1 VHRIEPLSLE
11 ELATLVAAMPA
22 RLQAMVLLAAWCA
35 LRFGELTELR
45 RGDID
50 LKAEEI
56 KVRRAVVRSGGQVI
70 VGVPKSDAGVREVS
84 IPSHLL
90 PILKAHIAEH
100 VAFGRDA
107 LLFPG
112 AGGGHLAPSS
122 LYGSFYPARAAA
134 GREDLRWHD
143 LRHTGAVLAT
153 ATGASLV
160 DLMARL
166 GHSTPAAAMRYQHA
180 SRSGDREIARLLSVM
195 AQAQ

>member
-1 VHRIEPLSLE
+1 
-11 ELATLVAAMPA
+11 LVTNMPE

-45 RGDID
+45 RSDID
-50 LKAEEI
+50 FKADEI
-56 KVRRAVVRSGGQVI
+56 KVRRAVVRSGGEVI
-70 VGVPKSDAGVREVS
+70 IGTPKSDAEIREVS
-84 IPSHLL
+84 IPPHLV
-90 PILKAHIAEH
+90 PVLKMHIDKH
-100 VAFGRDA
+100 VAFGRDV

-112 AGGGHLAPSS
+112 VGGGHLAPSS
-122 LYGSFYPARAAA
+122 LYGHFYPAREAA

-166 GHSTPAAAMRYQHA
+166 GHSTSAAAMRYQHA
-180 SRSGDREIARLLSVM
+180 SRSGDREITRLLSVM
-195 AQAQ
+195 AQSQ